1 MQQTQIDL
9 DLLSGPHAFWD
20 GLIQMRERTNG
31 HRSGTDAVLLS
42 ACLPPDAKGL
52 VVDLGC
58 GSGVVGLGAV
68 ARHADLQAILVD
80 NDPFMAALCQMN
92 ARENG
97 LAERVR
103 VCEGDLL
110 APHSVFAA
118 GGLAEESADYVLT
131 NPPFHPAGRV
141 RVSPH
146 EGRAAAHVLDDEGLA
161 QWIKTAG
168 RLLKPR
174 GQFLMIHR
182 PDALP
187 TLLQAMA
194 GRFGDIR
201 IRPVHGKAGRPATRL
216 LMGGIKGSR
225 APLTLLESLVLHDEN
240 GQRTAIDEAVARG
253 RALIDIY
260 GPMAVLPKTAAGL
273 KEGPEIS

>member
-20 GLIQMRERTNG
+20 GLIQMRERISG

-68 ARHADLQAILVD
+68 ARHADLHAILVD

-103 VCEGDLL
+103 LSGGAMEIFSQAGQGTRIHAEFPLPVPTSPDRPGSS
-110 APHSVFAA
+110 APAS
-118 GGLAEESADYVLT
+118 
-131 NPPFHPAGRV
+131 
-141 RVSPH
+141 
-146 EGRAAAHVLDDEGLA
+146 
-161 QWIKTAG
+161 
-168 RLLKPR
+168 
-174 GQFLMIHR
+174 
-182 PDALP
+182 
-187 TLLQAMA
+187 
-194 GRFGDIR
+194 
-201 IRPVHGKAGRPATRL
+201 
-216 LMGGIKGSR
+216 
-225 APLTLLESLVLHDEN
+225 
-240 GQRTAIDEAVARG
+240 
-253 RALIDIY
+253 
-260 GPMAVLPKTAAGL
+260 GPITP
-273 KEGPEIS
+273 